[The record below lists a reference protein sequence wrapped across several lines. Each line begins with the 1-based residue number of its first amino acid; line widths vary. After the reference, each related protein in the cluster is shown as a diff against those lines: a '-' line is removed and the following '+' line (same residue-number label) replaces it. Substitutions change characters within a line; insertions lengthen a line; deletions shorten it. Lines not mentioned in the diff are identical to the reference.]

1 MYRDWGACGE
11 TLERKLQRIIFGM
24 LRVHSR
30 SPQCQHADPVALSE
44 SVVLFS
50 SLWIIFFQLRSHCRH
65 CGTDRGK
72 GHSTMRSC
80 LRNRCLIKFK
90 EDN

>member
-30 SPQCQHADPVALSE
+30 SPQCQHFDPVALSE

-50 SLWIIFFQLRSHCRH
+50 SFNMDYIFPITVPLSTLRYKQRQ
-65 CGTDRGK
+65 
-72 GHSTMRSC
+72 RSQHNEI
-80 LRNRCLIKFK
+80 LSKKSLSNQI
-90 EDN
+90 